1 MNYTTLENLFSSTH
15 KLSIIKFFIRNRD
28 DFYDGVDIAKLLG
41 VRKNVFDKEAK
52 RLVADDFLKCKKSGK
67 EKFYALNDKFYLAGE
82 LKNLIDKA
90 VSISEKDLIA
100 GLKKIG
106 KVQLAVISGIFI
118 NREDS
123 RADMMV
129 IGKISPKKLDKFVKS
144 VESKIGKELNFTVMT
159 TEELK
164 YRYKMFDRF
173 VRDILELPHKK
184 LISKIKL
191 K

>member
-1 MNYTTLENLFSSTH
+1 MNYATLENLFSNAN
-15 KLSIIKFFIRNRD
+15 KFGIIKFFIRNGNIFFNGAD
-28 DFYDGVDIAKLLG
+28 VAKFLG
-41 VRKNVFDKEAK
+41 IRKNIFEKEAK
-52 RLVADDFLKCKKSGK
+52 RLMADSFLKFKRSGR
-67 EKFYALNDKFYLAGE
+67 EKLYALNDKFYLTGE

-90 VSISEKDLIA
+90 ISATDKELVT

-118 NREDS
+118 NKDNS

-129 IGKISPKKLDKFVKS
+129 VGKVSPKKLDKFVRDI
-144 VESKIGKELNFTVMT
+144 ESKIGKELNFAVMT
-159 TEELK
+159 TDEFK

-173 VRDILELPHKK
+173 VYDMLELPHRK
-184 LISKIKL
+184 LISKIKI

>member
-15 KLSIIKFFIRNRD
+15 KLGIIKFFIRNRE
-28 DFYDGVDIAKLLG
+28 DFFNGADIAKLLG
-41 VRKNVFDKEAK
+41 IRKNVFDKEAK
-52 RLVADDFLKCKKSGK
+52 RLAADDFLKCKKSGRENLYALN
-67 EKFYALNDKFYLAGE
+67 EKFYLTGE

-90 VSISEKDLIA
+90 VSIPEKDLIV

-129 IGKISPKKLDKFVKS
+129 VGKISPKKLDKFVKS
-144 VESKIGKELNFTVMT
+144 IESKIGKELNFAVMT

-173 VRDILELPHKK
+173 VHDILELPHKK